1 MSRELFLLS
10 TLSVQSQNA
19 CFIYFKGFQVQGF
32 EITIVDVHF

>member
-19 CFIYFKGFQVQGF
+19 CFIYFKGFQVIASQLRLNRPR
-32 EITIVDVHF
+32 I